1 MALRENWAEFRV
13 SVIFVSNYK
22 NSGGE
27 KNSVIIEAC
36 YSLPCLAMS
45 WGSCNHVTI
54 KTAKDEALGCNH
66 PFIWR
71 ISWKRNDVGVQ
82 MLNTFLIS
90 GVRDFAI
97 GLPYPQ
103 SSTAPGEGVE
113 VCYPCFKSW
122 PLIYTKHTIFHT
134 STEFVIIG
142 KGLAEKQSAIFRCSA
157 KLWVYTMHHNS
168 MWYTTSKLIPM

>member
-1 MALRENWAEFRV
+1 MIPINPYVLAKLTTWHWEKTER
-13 SVIFVSNYK
+13 
-22 NSGGE
+22 NSGYQWFSFRIIRILGVR
-27 KNSVIIEAC
+27 KTIEAC

-103 SSTAPGEGVE
+103 SSTAPGEGGRGVLS
-113 VCYPCFKSW
+113 VLQILTLNFIPNIPFFT
-122 PLIYTKHTIFHT
+122 PLL
-134 STEFVIIG
+134 SSS
-142 KGLAEKQSAIFRCSA
+142 L
-157 KLWVYTMHHNS
+157 
-168 MWYTTSKLIPM
+168 

>member
-13 SVIFVSNYK
+13 SVIFISNYK

-82 MLNTFLIS
+82 MLITFLIS
-90 GVRDFAI
+90 RVRVFAI

-103 SSTAPGEGVE
+103 SSTAPGEGGRGVLS
-113 VCYPCFKSW
+113 VLQILTLYQTYHFPHLYW
-122 PLIYTKHTIFHT
+122 VRHYR
-134 STEFVIIG
+134 
-142 KGLAEKQSAIFRCSA
+142 KGAGRETVSNLPVLS
-157 KLWVYTMHHNS
+157 
-168 MWYTTSKLIPM
+168 

>member
-45 WGSCNHVTI
+45 WGSCNHITI

-103 SSTAPGEGVE
+103 SSTAPGEGGRGVLS
-113 VCYPCFKSW
+113 VLQILTLNLYQTYHFSHLYW
-122 PLIYTKHTIFHT
+122 VRHYR
-134 STEFVIIG
+134 
-142 KGLAEKQSAIFRCSA
+142 KGAGRETVSNLPVLS
-157 KLWVYTMHHNS
+157 
-168 MWYTTSKLIPM
+168 